1 MITACTIHDDP
12 DKQQK
17 ADKRPHKRHTCAT
30 HQAEKEAG
38 HQDKDKVSRLSN
50 IQDGTHTKNN
60 QTTQQKPNTYRRE
73 NTAKKGIHS
82 QVTFQARNK

>member
-1 MITACTIHDDP
+1 MMTQTSNKKPTKD
-12 DKQQK
+12 
-17 ADKRPHKRHTCAT
+17 RTSAT